1 MEEILKQ
8 LNDNQKEAVL
18 YNDGPSLVVAGAGSG
33 KTRVLTYK
41 IAALLKQG
49 YLPYHILAI
58 TFTNKA
64 ANEMK
69 NRIAKIVGDQAARQ
83 LWMGTFH
90 STFSRILRIEGSVL
104 GFTKDFTIYDTDSS
118 KSKIKEIIKELNLN
132 DKDYTS
138 KKVLARISKLKNDLV
153 TPNAYDKRFDLQ
165 ETDRYQNIPRL
176 KEIYRIYMNQCH
188 RANAMDFDDILLYT
202 NILFRDFPDIL
213 QKYQNQFQ
221 FVLVDEYQDT
231 NFSQHL
237 IVKKLV
243 ESHHKLCVVGDDAQS
258 IYSFRGANIENILR
272 FKDNYPEYKLFKLE
286 QNYRSTPNIVD
297 AANSLIAKNKG
308 QIKKHIFSEK
318 NTGSKIKAY
327 SSFSDQ
333 EESNIVGNLIKQL
346 SKDYEFQDFAVLYR
360 TNAQSRLLE
369 EALRKRSIPY
379 KIHGGKSFYQRK
391 VVKDILTYL
400 RLIINHKDED
410 AFKRAI
416 KYPRKG
422 IGDTTIEKINE
433 LANKL
438 NTPYWD
444 IISDP
449 VGYKLDLG
457 AAAIKKLNT
466 FRTQIEEFS
475 SIASTTDAYS
485 LTDRV
490 VKEFGILVELGK
502 DTSPEGKDDLKLAEE
517 VLSGIH
523 EFCESQREE
532 YGVEISTISDYL
544 QTISLLTD
552 QDTDKAE
559 DINKVTLMTVHAA
572 KGLEFKNVIIVGL
585 EEELFPSD
593 MNLDTDAGIEEERRL
608 FYVAITRAEENCII
622 TYAKSRF
629 RNGRTLYTS
638 PSRFLSDIESQ
649 YIDLPVDF
657 HDRNTRANDEFDF
670 NKLRNYGS
678 SNYGFNSSNKPRYAQ
693 TQQSYY
699 NTETRNSSSYSP
711 SSEVKITTPTPSRLK
726 KVVSSPTNDVPT
738 TSTNTG
744 LQVGNKV
751 KHERFG
757 IGTIT
762 GIETM
767 NGDYKI
773 TINFENSGEKKI
785 LQKYT
790 KLEVIS

>member
-8 LNDNQKEAVL
+8 LNESQKEAVL

-41 IAALLKQG
+41 IAALIQQG
-49 YLPYHILAI
+49 YLPYNILAI

-69 NRIAKIVGDQAARQ
+69 SRIAKIVGDQVARQ
-83 LWMGTFH
+83 IWMGTFH
-90 STFSRILRIEGSVL
+90 ATFSRILRTEGSVL

-118 KSKIKEIIKELNLN
+118 KSKIKDIIKEMGLN

-153 TPNAYDKRFDLQ
+153 TPNAYDKRYDLQ
-165 ETDRYQNIPRL
+165 EKDRNQNIPRL

-188 RANAMDFDDILLYT
+188 RSNAMDFDDILLYT
-202 NILFRDFPDIL
+202 NVLFRDYPEIL
-213 QKYQNQFQ
+213 MRYQNLFK

-237 IVKKLV
+237 IIKKLTDV
-243 ESHHKLCVVGDDAQS
+243 HHKLCVVGDDAQS

-272 FKDNYPEYKLFKLE
+272 FKDNYPEYRLFKLE
-286 QNYRSTPNIVD
+286 RNYRSTCNIVN
-297 AANSLIAKNKG
+297 AANSLIGKNKG
-308 QIKKHIFSEK
+308 QIKKHIYSEK
-318 NTGSKIKAY
+318 DEGTKIKVY
-327 SSFSDQ
+327 SSTSDV
-333 EESNIVGNLIKQL
+333 EESNIVGNLVKQMRAN
-346 SKDYEFQDFAVLYR
+346 YELQDFAILYR

-369 EALRKRSIPY
+369 EAFRKRSIPY

-400 RLIINHKDED
+400 RLIINHNDED
-410 AFKRAI
+410 AFKRAA

-422 IGDTTIEKINE
+422 IGDTTLDKINE
-433 LANKL
+433 LANK
-438 NTPYWD
+438 NDVAFWE

-449 VGYKLDLG
+449 IGYNLELG
-457 AAAIKKLNT
+457 AAAIKKLAL
-466 FRTQIEEFS
+466 FRSQIENFAALTE
-475 SIASTTDAYS
+475 TVNAYD
-485 LTDRV
+485 LTDRI
-490 VKEFGILVELGK
+490 VKECGIMEDLSK
-502 DTSPEGKDDLKLAEE
+502 DLSEEGKDNLKLAEE

-544 QTISLLTD
+544 QSVALLTD

-572 KGLEFKNVIIVGL
+572 KGLEFKNIIVVGL

-593 MNLDTDAGIEEERRL
+593 MNLDSEAGIEEERRL

-622 TYAKSRF
+622 TYARSRF

-638 PSRFLSDIESQ
+638 PSRFLSDIDEKFLE
-649 YIDLPVDF
+649 LPPDF
-657 HDRNTRANDEFDF
+657 HNRENRENLEFDF
-670 NKLRNYGS
+670 NKFRNFNS
-678 SNYGFNSSNKPRYAQ
+678 PNYGFNSSNRPSYAQ
-693 TQQSYY
+693 YHNTSSANSYSSV
-699 NTETRNSSSYSP
+699 NTEVTKP
-711 SSEVKITTPTPSRLK
+711 ATPTTSKLK
-726 KVVSSPTNDVPT
+726 KVSTTVSSAPAAS
-738 TSTNTG
+738 TSNCG
-744 LQVGNKV
+744 YQIGNRV
-751 KHERFG
+751 RHERFG
-757 IGTIT
+757 EGNIT
-762 GIETM
+762 NIEAM
-767 NGDYKI
+767 GNDFKI
-773 TINFENSGEKKI
+773 TISFDNSGEKKI
-785 LQKYT
+785 LLKYA
-790 KLEVIS
+790 KLEVV

>member
-8 LNDNQKEAVL
+8 LNESQKEAVL

-41 IAALLKQG
+41 IATLIQQG
-49 YLPYHILAI
+49 YLPYNILAI

-69 NRIAKIVGDQAARQ
+69 SRIAKIVGDQVARQ
-83 LWMGTFH
+83 IWMGTFH
-90 STFSRILRIEGSVL
+90 ATFSRILRTEGSVL

-118 KSKIKEIIKELNLN
+118 KSKIKDIIKEMGLN

-153 TPNAYDKRFDLQ
+153 TPNAYDKRYDLQ
-165 ETDRYQNIPRL
+165 EKDRNQNIPRL

-188 RANAMDFDDILLYT
+188 RSNAMDFDDILLYT
-202 NILFRDFPDIL
+202 NVLFRDYPEIL
-213 QKYQNQFQ
+213 MRYQNLFK

-237 IVKKLV
+237 IIKKLTDV
-243 ESHHKLCVVGDDAQS
+243 HHKLCVVGDDAQS

-272 FKDNYPEYKLFKLE
+272 FKDNYPEYRLFKLE
-286 QNYRSTPNIVD
+286 RNYRSTCNIVN
-297 AANSLIAKNKG
+297 AANSLIGKNKG
-308 QIKKHIFSEK
+308 QIKKHIYSEK
-318 NTGSKIKAY
+318 DEGTKIKVY
-327 SSFSDQ
+327 SSTSDV
-333 EESNIVGNLIKQL
+333 EESNIVGNLVKQMRAN
-346 SKDYEFQDFAVLYR
+346 YELQDFAILYR

-369 EALRKRSIPY
+369 EAFRKRSIPY

-400 RLIINHKDED
+400 RLIINHNDED
-410 AFKRAI
+410 AFKRAA

-422 IGDTTIEKINE
+422 IGDTTLDKINE
-433 LANKL
+433 LANK
-438 NTPYWD
+438 NDIAFWE

-449 VGYKLDLG
+449 IGYNLELG
-457 AAAIKKLNT
+457 AAAIKKLT
-466 FRTQIEEFS
+466 LFRSQIENFAALTE
-475 SIASTTDAYS
+475 TVNAYD
-485 LTDRV
+485 LTDRI
-490 VKEFGILVELGK
+490 VKECGIMEDLSK
-502 DTSPEGKDDLKLAEE
+502 DLSEEGKDNLKLAEE

-544 QTISLLTD
+544 QSVALLTD

-572 KGLEFKNVIIVGL
+572 KGLEFKNIIVVGL

-593 MNLDTDAGIEEERRL
+593 MNLDSEAGIEEERRL

-622 TYAKSRF
+622 TYARSRF

-638 PSRFLSDIESQ
+638 PSRFLSDIDEKFLE
-649 YIDLPVDF
+649 LPPDF
-657 HDRNTRANDEFDF
+657 HNRENRENLEFDF
-670 NKLRNYGS
+670 NKFRNFNS
-678 SNYGFNSSNKPRYAQ
+678 PNYGFNSSNRPSYAQ
-693 TQQSYY
+693 YH
-699 NTETRNSSSYSP
+699 NTSSANSYS
-711 SSEVKITTPTPSRLK
+711 SVNMEVTKPAAPTTSKLK
-726 KVVSSPTNDVPT
+726 KVSTTVSSAPAAS
-738 TSTNTG
+738 TSNCG
-744 LQVGNKV
+744 YQIGNRV
-751 KHERFG
+751 RHERFG
-757 IGTIT
+757 EGNIT
-762 GIETM
+762 NIEAM
-767 NGDYKI
+767 GNDFKI
-773 TINFENSGEKKI
+773 TISFDNSGEKKI
-785 LQKYT
+785 LLKYA
-790 KLEVIS
+790 KLEVV

>member
-8 LNDNQKEAVL
+8 LNESQKEAVL

-41 IAALLKQG
+41 IAALIQQG
-49 YLPYHILAI
+49 YLPYNILAI

-69 NRIAKIVGDQAARQ
+69 SRIAKIVGDQVARQ
-83 LWMGTFH
+83 IWMGTFH
-90 STFSRILRIEGSVL
+90 ATFSRILRTEGSVL

-118 KSKIKEIIKELNLN
+118 KSKIKDIIKEMGLN

-153 TPNAYDKRFDLQ
+153 TPNAYDKRYDLQ
-165 ETDRYQNIPRL
+165 EKDRNQNIPRL

-188 RANAMDFDDILLYT
+188 RSNAMDFDDILLYT
-202 NILFRDFPDIL
+202 NVLFRDYPEIL
-213 QKYQNQFQ
+213 MRYQNLFK

-237 IVKKLV
+237 IIKKLTDV
-243 ESHHKLCVVGDDAQS
+243 HHKLCVVGDDAQS

-272 FKDNYPEYKLFKLE
+272 FKDNYPEYRLFKLE
-286 QNYRSTPNIVD
+286 RNYRSTCNIVN
-297 AANSLIAKNKG
+297 AANSLIGKNKG
-308 QIKKHIFSEK
+308 QIKKHIYSEK
-318 NTGSKIKAY
+318 DEGTKIKVY
-327 SSFSDQ
+327 SSTSDV
-333 EESNIVGNLIKQL
+333 EESNIVGNLVKQMRAN
-346 SKDYEFQDFAVLYR
+346 YELQDFAILYR

-369 EALRKRSIPY
+369 EAFRKRSIPY

-400 RLIINHKDED
+400 RLIINHNDED
-410 AFKRAI
+410 AFKRAA

-422 IGDTTIEKINE
+422 IGDTTLDKINE
-433 LANKL
+433 LANK
-438 NTPYWD
+438 NDVAFWE

-449 VGYKLDLG
+449 IGYNLELG
-457 AAAIKKLNT
+457 AAAIKKLT
-466 FRTQIEEFS
+466 LFRSQIENFAAQTE
-475 SIASTTDAYS
+475 TVNAYD
-485 LTDRV
+485 LTDRI
-490 VKEFGILVELGK
+490 VKECGIMEDLSK
-502 DTSPEGKDDLKLAEE
+502 DLSEEGKDNLKLAEE

-544 QTISLLTD
+544 QSVALLTD

-572 KGLEFKNVIIVGL
+572 KGLEFKNIIVVGL

-593 MNLDTDAGIEEERRL
+593 MNLDSEAGIEEERRL

-622 TYAKSRF
+622 TYARSRF

-638 PSRFLSDIESQ
+638 PSRFLSDIDEKFLE
-649 YIDLPVDF
+649 LPPDF
-657 HDRNTRANDEFDF
+657 HNRENRENLEFDF
-670 NKLRNYGS
+670 NKFRNFS
-678 SNYGFNSSNKPRYAQ
+678 SPNYGFNSSNRPSYAQ
-693 TQQSYY
+693 YHNTSSANSYSSV
-699 NTETRNSSSYSP
+699 NTEVTKP
-711 SSEVKITTPTPSRLK
+711 ATPTTSKLK
-726 KVVSSPTNDVPT
+726 KVSTTVSSAPAAS
-738 TSTNTG
+738 TSNCG
-744 LQVGNKV
+744 YQIGNRV
-751 KHERFG
+751 RHERFG
-757 IGTIT
+757 EGNIT
-762 GIETM
+762 NIEAM
-767 NGDYKI
+767 GNDFKI
-773 TINFENSGEKKI
+773 TISFDNSGEKKI
-785 LQKYT
+785 LLKYA
-790 KLEVIS
+790 KLEVV